1 MGLLARMLGRTQEE
15 ATELSVEDTCPHTA
29 IAPRW
34 TNADDMGH
42 ADRASQFIC
51 EVCLQSFTP
60 AEHSDLRRTE
70 ADRLREAMHAA
81 ER

>member
-1 MGLLARMLGRTQEE
+1 MAARALEGLQE
-15 ATELSVEDTCPHTA
+15 T
-29 IAPRW
+29 
-34 TNADDMGH
+34 GFH